1 MKLERFEVV
10 ESTAGRDEGCI
21 YLVSEILDENF
32 VLLIDGKTKPISKP
46 KRKKVKHLKTLG
58 VVESELCGTF
68 EDKSRTNDGVI
79 KKILKNTRF
88 QILSAGAMR
97 SFAAITVLSAMSD
110 WKPAL

>member
-58 VVESELCGTF
+58 VVESELCGIF

-79 KKILKNTRF
+79 KKILKKYEKTC
-88 QILSAGAMR
+88 
-97 SFAAITVLSAMSD
+97 
-110 WKPAL
+110 

>member
-68 EDKSRTNDGVI
+68 EDKSKTNDGVI
-79 KKILKNTRF
+79 KKILKKYEKTC
-88 QILSAGAMR
+88 
-97 SFAAITVLSAMSD
+97 
-110 WKPAL
+110 